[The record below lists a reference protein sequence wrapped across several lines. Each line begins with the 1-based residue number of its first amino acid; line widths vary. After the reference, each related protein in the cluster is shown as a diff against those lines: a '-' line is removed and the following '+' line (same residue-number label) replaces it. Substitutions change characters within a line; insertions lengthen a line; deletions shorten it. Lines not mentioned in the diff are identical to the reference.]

1 MTSDNSSHPL
11 DRPGWNSLNGKHSD
25 IALNGKISARYPTE
39 YHAIAA
45 TPNGSEEAFHDL
57 ATIVKKGEII
67 GLIAK
72 RPDSGNPDWKIL
84 MESLVH
90 QMVCE
95 KQLPETDVEYV
106 ELSVK
111 DIPEVL
117 ELVSITK
124 PGPFAQRT
132 VELGRYIGI
141 RKDGELVAMAGERF
155 KVEGYTEISAVCTLP
170 EYRGKG
176 YATALS
182 SVLVNTIFE
191 QGDIPF
197 LHVSVKN
204 TPAIRLYEGLGFTKR
219 RDVPGWALM
228 RV

>member
-1 MTSDNSSHPL
+1 MI
-11 DRPGWNSLNGKHSD
+11 GKHSD
-25 IALNGKISARYPTE
+25 IAIMGKLSARYPPE

-45 TPNGSEEAFHDL
+45 TPDGSEEAFRDL
-57 ATIVKKGEII
+57 ATIVEKGEII

-72 RPDSGNPDWKIL
+72 RPKPGNPDWKIL
-84 MESLVH
+84 QESMVI
-90 QMVCE
+90 QMVGG
-95 KQLPETDVEYV
+95 KRLPEIDIDYV
-106 ELSVK
+106 ELNAK

-124 PGPFAQRT
+124 PGPFSQRT

-141 RKDGELVAMAGERF
+141 REDGKLVAMAGERF
-155 KVEGYTEISAVCTLP
+155 KVDGYTEISAVCTLP
-170 EYRGKG
+170 EYRGRG

-182 SVLVNTIFE
+182 GVLVNAILDE
-191 QGDIPF
+191 GDTPY

-204 TPAIRLYEGLGFTKR
+204 PSAISLYEKLGFTR
-219 RDVPGWALM
+219 RKEVPGWALM

>member
-1 MTSDNSSHPL
+1 M
-11 DRPGWNSLNGKHSD
+11 GK
-25 IALNGKISARYPTE
+25 LSARYPPE

-45 TPNGSEEAFHDL
+45 TQDGSEEAFRDL
-57 ATIVKKGEII
+57 ATIVEKGEII

-72 RPDSGNPDWKIL
+72 RPKPGNPDWKIL
-84 MESLVH
+84 QESLVI
-90 QMVCE
+90 QMIGG
-95 KQLPETDVEYV
+95 KRLPETDIYYV
-106 ELSVK
+106 ELTAA

-124 PGPFAQRT
+124 PGPFSQRT

-141 RKDGELVAMAGERF
+141 REDGKLVAMAGERF
-155 KVEGYTEISAVCTLP
+155 KVDGYTEISAVCTLP
-170 EYRGKG
+170 EYREKG

-182 SVLVNTIFE
+182 GVLVNAILD
-191 QGDIPF
+191 QGDIPY

-204 TPAIRLYEGLGFTKR
+204 TPAIRLYEKLGFKR
-219 RDVPGWALM
+219 RREIPGWALM

>member
-11 DRPGWNSLNGKHSD
+11 DRPGGNSLNGKHSD

-45 TPNGSEEAFHDL
+45 TPDGSEEAFHDL

-141 RKDGELVAMAGERF
+141 RKDGKLVAMAGERF

-228 RV
+228 RI

>member
-1 MTSDNSSHPL
+1 LTSDNSSHPL

-25 IALNGKISARYPTE
+25 LAIRGKISARYQPE
-39 YHAIAA
+39 YQAMAA
-45 TPNGSEEAFHDL
+45 TLDGSEEAFRDL

-72 RPDSGNPDWKIL
+72 RPKPGNPDWKIL
-84 MESLVH
+84 QESLVI
-90 QMVCE
+90 QMVGGE
-95 KQLPETDVEYV
+95 RLPETDIDYV
-106 ELSVK
+106 ELSTK

-124 PGPFAQRT
+124 PGPFFPRT

-141 RKDGELVAMAGERF
+141 REDGKLVAMAGERF
-155 KVEGYTEISAVCTLP
+155 KVDGYTEISAICTLP
-170 EYRGKG
+170 DYRGRG

-182 SVLVNTIFE
+182 SVLVNAILDG
-191 QGDIPF
+191 GDIPY

-204 TPAIRLYEGLGFTKR
+204 TSAIRLYEKLGFTR
-219 RDVPGWALM
+219 RKEVPGWALM